1 MKIQIPINKLLKLT
15 FEGSD
20 IGEYVL
26 FCAKEV
32 KERKPDLSTIG
43 ELATIIEIVSDFY
56 LIKNDCERKRFG
68 VNGSFFIFDSDTN
81 TIGKPTVKDVVE
93 LNKWLKKEKC
103 KFNIKKKKIIYESNR

>member
-32 KERKPDLSTIG
+32 KEQKSDSTAI
-43 ELATIIEIVSDFY
+43 LQIVSDFY

-68 VNGSFFIFDSDTN
+68 VNGSFFIIDSDTHK
-81 TIGKPTVKDVVE
+81 ICKPTLKDVVE